1 MTHSL
6 KLIALGLFLIIN
18 SLNAIS
24 GNYKVYKAE
33 KAPVIDGIGDEY
45 CWSVAKWT
53 SINQPYDGLSLPAA
67 ADFSGRY
74 KVVWTASRLYILMEI
89 TDDVLRDDRANP
101 TSNYWDD
108 DCAEFF
114 IDEDHKTEGHECGTT
129 AYNAF
134 AYHIAAVA
142 RDKNNY
148 SNGSILPY
156 SSPDAINH
164 VIDLGTDCNTN
175 NAMNFDDHVN
185 VKISKSG
192 NLYTWEMEFKIFNN
206 TYNENSAS
214 NVPVT
219 LTANK
224 IMGFAVAYCDNDNG
238 QRENMIGDIPNHND
252 YSGTYPFYRF
262 TNEYG
267 SLTLSDSLLTDSGSV
282 SVPEENAASQ
292 AILLSPNP
300 VSDILNIKLDKKTKK
315 SDFVEIVNLSGQ
327 TILTQKMESNEL
339 SLNVSKLSP
348 GIYIV
353 QTYVSGVMR
362 KQKFIKK

>member
-1 MTHSL
+1 MTNSL
-6 KLIALGLFLIIN
+6 KLIAIGLYLILNSIN
-18 SLNAIS
+18 AFS

-33 KAPVIDGIGDEY
+33 KAPVIDGIGNEY
-45 CWSVAKWT
+45 CWSIAKWA

-74 KVVWTASRLYILMEI
+74 KLVWTATRLYILMEI

-101 TSNYWDD
+101 KSNYWDD
-108 DCAEFF
+108 DCTEFF
-114 IDEDHKTEGHECGTT
+114 IDEDHKSEGHECGAT

-148 SNGSILPY
+148 TNGAILPY
-156 SSPDAINH
+156 DSPDAINH

-185 VKISKSG
+185 VKISKAG
-192 NLYTWEMEFKIFNN
+192 NLYTWEMEFKIFNKS
-206 TYNENSAS
+206 YNQNSTS
-214 NVPVT
+214 NAPVT

-224 IMGFAVAYCDNDNG
+224 VIGFAVAYCDNDNG
-238 QRENMIGDIPNHND
+238 QRDNMIGDIPNHND
-252 YSGTYPFYRF
+252 YSGPYPFYRY

-267 SLTLSDSLLTDSGSV
+267 TLTLSDSTLTDPGAV
-282 SVPEENAASQ
+282 SVPERNAFSHT
-292 AILLSPNP
+292 ILISPNP
-300 VSDILNIKLDKKTKK
+300 VSNIVNVWLEQENIKKGLA
-315 SDFVEIVNLSGQ
+315 EIVSMSGQ
-327 TILTQKMESNEL
+327 TLFSQKITNNNFTIDVKDLPSGMYIL
-339 SLNVSKLSP
+339 
-348 GIYIV
+348 
-353 QTYVSGVMR
+353 QTKVSGELR